1 MAATDWSRRAG
12 AASRFG
18 TGPERRS
25 RPRTYTLTAKPD
37 TEEKF
42 MAAKKSTGRAKS
54 SRPAKRPAL
63 PKSPEARAAHGEI
76 QQGLRHLG
84 KSLGEIQRGLRAAE
98 RQIEADARKRIAA
111 LRKEGRAQLVALN
124 ARSREVAASLKRA
137 VPLAETSWEDLKRTA
152 DAILSDARAAAA
164 SFASRIRDAITR

>member
-1 MAATDWSRRAG
+1 
-12 AASRFG
+12 
-18 TGPERRS
+18 
-25 RPRTYTLTAKPD
+25 
-37 TEEKF
+37 
-42 MAAKKSTGRAKS
+42 MAAKKTMSRAKTT
-54 SRPAKRPAL
+54 RPAKRAAL

-84 KSLGEIQRGLRAAE
+84 KSILEIQSGLRRAE
-98 RQIEADARKRIAA
+98 RQIEADARKRIAE

-137 VPLAETSWEDLKRTA
+137 LPVAETSWEDLKRSA
-152 DAILSDARAAAA
+152 DAILSDARAAAG